1 MRTVLV
7 KSAPAL
13 AVLLVL
19 AVGFTLLNGFSG
31 LDASPSENEDY
42 CDELWQIC
50 AQEAQY
56 ASNTCAAYP
65 GSARCREAS
74 EDADSVCDAAA
85 DYCRDN

>member
-13 AVLLVL
+13 AVLFVL
-19 AVGFTLLNGFSG
+19 AVGFTMLNGLNG

-42 CDELWQIC
+42 CDELWRIC
-50 AQEAQY
+50 AQEALY

-65 GSARCREAS
+65 GSSRCDEAS
-74 EDADSVCDAAA
+74 KDAARVCDDAA

>member
-13 AVLLVL
+13 AVLFAL
-19 AVGFTLLNGFSG
+19 AVGFTMLNGFNG
-31 LDASPSENEDY
+31 LDASPSDNENY
-42 CDELWQIC
+42 CDELWEIC

-56 ASNTCAAYP
+56 ASNTCEAYP
-65 GSARCREAS
+65 GSSLCDEAS
-74 EDADSVCDAAA
+74 EDANRVCQDAA